1 MVNCIDITGT
11 YTGRGPTATT
21 AFHISRSP
29 KKYILCI
36 VLWPIFSHAW
46 PFLFS
51 VSTSV
56 AVFLSFFCETLLGNW
71 RLFRC
76 SCVPFYLSCLYHIN
90 YLFECFGK
98 LFLLLPFIVLI
109 SSFGLSSDTCLRERF
124 YFPSVL
130 FCVIIQHSAA
140 YIVIVQSCS
149 VHLCNAI
156 LVNQRSEFNSTW
168 HFSPGLAIV

>member
-1 MVNCIDITGT
+1 MVNCIHITCT
-11 YTGRGPTATT
+11 YTGRGLTATT

-29 KKYILCI
+29 KKYILRI
-36 VLWPIFSHAW
+36 VLWPNCDQFFSHMW

-56 AVFLSFFCETLLGNW
+56 VVFLSFFCEILLGNW

-109 SSFGLSSDTCLRERF
+109 SSFGLSSDTCQRAL
-124 YFPSVL
+124 L
-130 FCVIIQHSAA
+130 FSFSSFLCYHPTF
-140 YIVIVQSCS
+140 CS
-149 VHLCNAI
+149 IYCDCTGLLCI
-156 LVNQRSEFNSTW
+156 PL
-168 HFSPGLAIV
+168 